1 MSTTSLTA
9 DAVRQGAS
17 MATAP
22 LQRRALRDDVYDSVL
37 NMLLAGEIAPGE
49 SIGIYNVARVL
60 GVSQTPVREAM
71 AQLEHT
77 GLVERTALKG
87 YRVAPPLP
95 PEAMVELIDARSV
108 VEIAAAH
115 AAAADVAALLPELRA
130 AHEAHQGATTALE
143 TSLREEGATASLPQL
158 RAYFDADW
166 AFHVTV
172 FRHSGN
178 RFLLQMSE
186 QLGSHLH
193 RLRQTAGHASSDAR
207 QALAEHEHVLDGFA
221 SADPLQGAT
230 RMQEHLANV
239 RARVVADG

>member
-1 MSTTSLTA
+1 VSTGSLTA
-9 DAVRQGAS
+9 DTVLQGARV
-17 MATAP
+17 ATAP

-37 NMLLAGEIAPGE
+37 DMLLSGEVAPGE
-49 SIGIYNVARVL
+49 SIGIYSIARVL

-87 YRVAPPLP
+87 YRVSPPLP
-95 PEAMVELIDARSV
+95 PEAMVELVDARSV
-108 VEIAAAH
+108 VEIAAAR
-115 AAAADVAALLPELRA
+115 AAAADASALVPELRA
-130 AHEAHQGATTALE
+130 AHAAHETATAALE
-143 TSLREEGATASLPQL
+143 ASLREEGAVASLPLL

-166 AFHVTV
+166 EFHLTV
-172 FRHSGN
+172 FRRSGN

-193 RLRQTAGHASSDAR
+193 RLRQTAGHASNDAR
-207 QALAEHEHVLDGFA
+207 QALSEHARVLDGY
-221 SADPLQGAT
+221 SSPDPLLGAV
-230 RMQEHLANV
+230 RMQEHLAAV

>member
-1 MSTTSLTA
+1 MSTGSLA
-9 DAVRQGAS
+9 AAAVRQGAP

-37 NMLLAGEIAPGE
+37 DMLLSGEIAPGE
-49 SIGIYNVARVL
+49 SIGIYTVARAL

-87 YRVAPPLP
+87 YRVSPPLP
-95 PEAMVELIDARSV
+95 PEAMVELVDARSV

-115 AAAADVAALLPELRA
+115 AAVADVVALLPELRA
-130 AHEAHQGATTALE
+130 AHAAHEEATEALE
-143 TSLREEGATASLPQL
+143 ASLGGEGAVVPLPQL

-166 AFHVTV
+166 EFHLTV

-207 QALAEHEHVLDGFA
+207 QALAEHAQVLDGYA
-221 SADPLQGAT
+221 SADPLLGAA
-230 RMQEHLANV
+230 RMQEHLAAV

>member
-1 MSTTSLTA
+1 VSA
-9 DAVRQGAS
+9 VPVRQGVPV
-17 MATAP
+17 ATAP

-37 NMLLAGEIAPGE
+37 DMLLSGEITPGE
-49 SIGIYNVARVL
+49 SIGIYSVARVL

-95 PEAMVELIDARSV
+95 PEAMVELVDARAV

-115 AAAADVAALLPELRA
+115 AAAADAAALVAELRA
-130 AHEAHQGATTALE
+130 AHAAHQAATEALE
-143 TSLREEGATASLPQL
+143 ASLREEGAVASLPLL

-166 AFHVTV
+166 EFHLTV

-207 QALAEHEHVLDGFA
+207 QALTEHAHVLEGFA
-221 SADPLQGAT
+221 SPDPLQGAA
-230 RMQEHLANV
+230 RMQEHLAAV